1 MSKINQTTW
10 IVALSTIDSGISNE
24 LAEPE
29 FPGIVTITNPE
40 GGEII
45 NFTAGTEGTSPIT
58 SYVASVIPSG
68 PTATVVSADLAVGGY
83 VELSDFTYDVG
94 YIVSIS
100 AVNEFGQG
108 EAAYTN
114 SFIIEDVYNEASGG
128 TETIVYDYNGTGE
141 RWKVHT
147 FLADETF
154 EVTSSPNPFRVLVV
168 AGGGACKYTINSG
181 QGGGGGGGMLTNDA
195 MALSAT
201 SHTITVGSGG
211 VIGSTWPENGEDT
224 TAFGLTSIG
233 GGHGAFRDGGSQITP
248 GVGGSGGGE
257 SRNAPY
263 PGGAG
268 TPGQGYNGGSGD
280 SANPG
285 GGGGANGVGV
295 TGGNGPGKSSDIIG
309 STVTYARGGGSD
321 GWDASQQ
328 YGAGGN
334 FGGLAAQS
342 GVVIVAYEISSA
354 FNSASG
360 GTEIVVDDYNGT
372 GEQWKVHTFTSSGAF
387 EVANNANPFKV
398 LVVNGGNPGG
408 GVVQGRS
415 GNGGIGGT
423 ARTHDEQILS
433 VGSLSVT
440 VGAPGAGSS
449 LDSVTAAGGSGG
461 AGGAGK
467 THGGSPPGS
476 GGGGGAGPTSNV
488 SGSVVYYSGGGG
500 GGGLDYLP
508 SGGGNRGG
516 GQGSGGAT
524 NQSTGS
530 AGAANTGG
538 GGGGQGFE
546 SSIGPYGGPHGGGTG
561 IVMVAYQIGVSTI
574 AQIKVAQTVRKAE
587 LRKQQLAEKALQK
600 QQALEA
606 KLRK

>member
-10 IVALSTIDSGISNE
+10 IVALSTISSGISNE

-29 FPGIVTITNPE
+29 FPGIVNITNPE

-58 SYVASVIPSG
+58 GYVASVIPSG

-83 VELSDFTYDVG
+83 VELSEFTFDTD

-100 AVNEFGQG
+100 AVNDFGQG

-114 SFIIEDVYNEASGG
+114 SFDFASPYNSASGG
-128 TETIVYDYNGTGE
+128 TETI
-141 RWKVHT
+141 
-147 FLADETF
+147 
-154 EVTSSPNPFRVLVV
+154 
-168 AGGGACKYTINSG
+168 
-181 QGGGGGGGMLTNDA
+181 
-195 MALSAT
+195 
-201 SHTITVGSGG
+201 
-211 VIGSTWPENGEDT
+211 
-224 TAFGLTSIG
+224 
-233 GGHGAFRDGGSQITP
+233 
-248 GVGGSGGGE
+248 
-257 SRNAPY
+257 
-263 PGGAG
+263 
-268 TPGQGYNGGSGD
+268 
-280 SANPG
+280 
-285 GGGGANGVGV
+285 
-295 TGGNGPGKSSDIIG
+295 
-309 STVTYARGGGSD
+309 
-321 GWDASQQ
+321 
-328 YGAGGN
+328 
-334 FGGLAAQS
+334 
-342 GVVIVAYEISSA
+342 
-354 FNSASG
+354 
-360 GTEIVVDDYNGT
+360 VDDYNGT

-387 EVANNANPFKV
+387 EVANNTNPFKV
-398 LVVNGGNPGG
+398 LIVNGGLPGG